1 MTLMQM
7 IMILYLGQWHDSD
20 KKRIM
25 EEYSTAAVAIWK
37 WVNSATWR
45 WCRDGDNFF
54 EILNHHLQLSTAGT
68 FTLPIKFLTDSFWNE
83 NIIVKIYHCHCIAL
97 GKLLFDQFSNVYDV
111 WDMYM
116 DCCLR
121 DQVWVQ
127 SLPLSHDDCCQ
138 LSHDRQ
144 PSTCISLSSPLTV
157 LAWVSIVT
165 TLVSRGVRC
174 DGSKYAELL
183 WGLEIGVT
191 LEQWE

>member
-111 WDMYM
+111 WEYGYGLLPPWPSMSA
-116 DCCLR
+116 
-121 DQVWVQ
+121 VSP
-127 SLPLSHDDCCQ
+127 SLPWRLLSVESWQTTEHLHFTQ
-138 LSHDRQ
+138 LSTH
-144 PSTCISLSSPLTV
+144 CSSM
-157 LAWVSIVT
+157 
-165 TLVSRGVRC
+165 GQHC
-174 DGSKYAELL
+174 DNIGQS
-183 WGLEIGVT
+183 WGAMWG
-191 LEQWE
+191 